1 MQQIQSEMA
10 VASWSG
16 RGSLTDLVGELE
28 RQKESKFD
36 FVSDTR
42 GIAVAEREGKLF
54 LIPKEDRAT
63 EWIPA
68 LGLPIRPGALDQ
80 MGEKCDPQVPIKFLR
95 ELSGR
100 RPRRAAELLNNLIE
114 DAPARRFIR
123 CLDGSIRAF
132 LSDRYRVLDNY
143 DLAFAALDA
152 VRLAGGEVIEASLSE
167 THMRIKFTSR
177 QIWDAIDI
185 RRQDNRGSW
194 YAGGLG
200 NQGYLSRV
208 SARSGGDLPGGPGTV
223 HPLVTLSNSETGH
236 GGLSVRIGLLQ
247 AICFNLATVEEVVAK
262 VHLGERL
269 SVGVFTE
276 ETVTAESKAIY
287 LKARDTIKGAFDP
300 LAFKRMVDL
309 AKEAQAQEIHAP
321 AAAVENVAKA
331 ASLPEKAKDALLAYF
346 VKDYDLTRYGLAQ
359 AVARLAQD
367 EEDGES
373 GAGLEDLAGKILRRE
388 MAFA

>member
-36 FVSDTR
+36 FVADTR
-42 GIAVAEREGKLF
+42 NLAVTHREGGLF
-54 LIPKEDRAT
+54 LVPQNAHT
-63 EWIPA
+63 AEWIPSS
-68 LGLPIRPGALDQ
+68 GLPIRSGALDQ
-80 MGEKCDPQVPIKFLR
+80 MGEKCDPAIPVKFLR

-123 CLDGSIRAF
+123 CLDGSVRAF

-152 VRLAGGEVIEASLSE
+152 VRQAGGEVIEASLSD

-177 QIWDAIDI
+177 QIWDAIDVK
-185 RRQDNRGSW
+185 RQDNGGNW

-208 SARSGGDLPGGPGTV
+208 RARSGGDLPGGPGTV

-247 AICFNLATVEEVVAK
+247 AICFNLATVEEVVGK

-269 SVGVFTE
+269 SVGIFTE

-287 LKARDTIKGAFDP
+287 LRARDTVKSAFNP
-300 LAFKRMVDL
+300 EVFKRMVDL
-309 AKEAQAQEIHAP
+309 AKEAQAQEVHAP

-331 ASLPEKAKDALLAYF
+331 VSLPEKAKDALLAYF

-373 GAGLEDLAGKILRRE
+373 ASGLEDLAGKVLRKE
-388 MAFA
+388 MAIA